1 MEKIFIKK
9 VCNAKGEIV
18 LEKNWFNKDAQEIEK
33 ELNTNSENGLS
44 SEQLEENRK
53 KYGFNEL
60 KAKKKKSL
68 FVKFLEQFKDFMI
81 IVLIVA
87 AIVSGVVGYMEG
99 EGITDSIII
108 LIVVIVNAIIG
119 VVQEAKAE
127 KSLEALQKLSSHV
140 AKVVRNG
147 KVEVVPSR
155 ELVPGDIVVLDTG
168 DYVPADLRIIESVN
182 LKSQESSLTGESVPV
197 DKNAEVIDE
206 PKVGIG
212 DRTNMLFSSSL
223 ITYGRGKGVVVE
235 TGMNTEVGK
244 IATIINDT
252 VGTATPLQVKLNKL
266 GKTLGIA
273 ALAICAVIFVIGIAY
288 GKEVIDMFMTA
299 VSLAVAAIPEGLA
312 AVSTIVL
319 AIGVQRMVK
328 KNAII
333 KKLPAVETLG
343 SATVICSDKTG
354 TLTQNK
360 MTVQKVFVNGELVDV
375 SAVPANDGS
384 VNGNVEAENNSE
396 TAQVRLASEL
406 KDSNELHKLMNVS
419 VLCNDTKI
427 GENNTLTGD
436 PTETALID
444 LGFRIN
450 YDLESTLKLE
460 RVKEVP
466 FDSDRKLMTTVNKV
480 GDKYIVNTK
489 GGIDELLARCTK
501 YELNGEIRDDL
512 AEFRKTIDEYNMAM
526 AKDALRVLA
535 MAYKELDH
543 EPSDA
548 EMENIESDL
557 IFVGMVGI
565 IDPPREEVKLAVAKC
580 KTAGIKT
587 VMITGDHKI
596 TAVAIAKALGILE
609 NEEEAITGAELEE
622 MSQEELTKNIRKY
635 SVYARV
641 SPEHKVRIVK
651 AWQANGEIV
660 AMTGDGVNDAP
671 ALKTADIGCAMGIV
685 GTDVSKEAAD
695 VILTDD
701 NFATIVSS
709 VEEGR
714 RIYDNILKAIQFLLS
729 SNVGEIVALF
739 VAILITPWISSTFG
753 IDIHL
758 IEVLLPIHILWVNL
772 VTDSLPALALAVD
785 PAEDDVMKRKPK
797 KQKSVFTRGMTWRVV
812 YQGFMIGMLT
822 LSAFLIG
829 IATPD
834 DQLPTMVKMDGT
846 IYAAEEIENLD
857 EALANGAE
865 IVDKQEVKVEIGQ
878 TMAFVTLAFAEL
890 VHVFNIR
897 NNKKSIFKT
906 HPFNNKVLLG
916 AIAGSAALML
926 IILFVP
932 ALRHIFSIPILPTSK
947 VAELIILILLP
958 IVIVELFKLF
968 KINTSKDET

>member
-1 MEKIFIKK
+1 M
-9 VCNAKGEIV
+9 
-18 LEKNWFNKDAQEIEK
+18 NWFNKGISQVEK
-33 ELNTNSENGLS
+33 ELQTNIKEGLTE
-44 SEQLEENRK
+44 EQVKANYE
-53 KYGFNEL
+53 KYGMNEL
-60 KAKKKKSL
+60 KQKKKKSL

-81 IVLIVA
+81 IVLIIA
-87 AIVSGVVGYMEG
+87 AIVSGAVGIAEG
-99 EGITDSIII
+99 EGITDTIII
-108 LIVVIVNAIIG
+108 LIVVVLNAIIG
-119 VVQEAKAE
+119 VVQESKAE
-127 KSLEALQKLSSHV
+127 KSLEALQKLSAHAS
-140 AKVVRNG
+140 KVVRNG
-147 KVEVVPSR
+147 KVAVVQSR
-155 ELVPGDIVVLDTG
+155 ELVPGDVVVLDTG
-168 DYVPADLRIIESVN
+168 DYVPADLRIVESAN
-182 LKSQESSLTGESVPV
+182 LKSQEASLTGESVPV
-197 DKNAEVIDE
+197 DKNTETIDDE
-206 PKVGIG
+206 KVSLG

-223 ITYGRGKGVVVE
+223 ITYGRGKGIVVE

-244 IATIINDT
+244 IAKIISDT
-252 VGTATPLQVKLNKL
+252 EGTETPLQTKLNKL

-273 ALAICAVIFVIGIAY
+273 ALAICIVIFIIGIAY
-288 GKEVIDMFMTA
+288 GKDVIDMFMTA

-360 MTVQKVFVNGELVDV
+360 MTVQKVFVNNEV
-375 SAVPANDGS
+375 
-384 VNGNVEAENNSE
+384 VEA
-396 TAQVRLASEL
+396 
-406 KDSNELHKLMNVS
+406 KDIKDISNELDRLMQVCT
-419 VLCNDTKI
+419 LCNDTKI
-427 GENNTLTGD
+427 GAERELTGD

-444 LGFRIN
+444 LGFKIN
-450 YDLESTLKLE
+450 FDVKEVLELK
-460 RVKEVP
+460 RVKEIP

-480 GDKYIVNTK
+480 GEKYFVYTK
-489 GGIDELLARCTK
+489 GGIDELLARCNS
-501 YELNGEIRDDL
+501 YIVNGEIKTDL
-512 AEFRKTIDEYNMAM
+512 DKYKAEINKYNVDM

-535 MAYKELDH
+535 MAYKEMDH
-543 EPSDA
+543 EPTDE
-548 EMENIESDL
+548 EMKNIENDL
-557 IFVGMVGI
+557 IFVGMVGM
-565 IDPPREEVKLAVAKC
+565 IDPPREEVKVAVEKC

-609 NEEEAITGAELEE
+609 NEDEAITGSELEE
-622 MSQEELTKNIRKY
+622 MSDEDLTKNIRKY

-729 SNVGEIVALF
+729 SNVGEIIVLF
-739 VAILITPWISSTFG
+739 LAILITPWLGSTFN
-753 IDIHL
+753 IDIGL
-758 IEVLLPIHILWVNL
+758 IEVLLPIHILWINL

-797 KQKSVFTRGMTWRVV
+797 KQKGIFTKGMSFRVV
-812 YQGFMIGMLT
+812 YQGIMIGLLT
-822 LSAFLIG
+822 LAAFIIG
-829 IATPD
+829 IATPEEN
-834 DQLPTMVKMDGT
+834 LPTMVKIDGT
-846 IYAAEEIENLD
+846 LYGVEEVENLD

-865 IVDKQEVKVEIGQ
+865 YVEKQEVKVEIGQ
-878 TMAFVTLAFAEL
+878 TMAFMVLAFSEL

-897 NNKKSIFKT
+897 NNKKSVFKT
-906 HPFNNKVLLG
+906 HPFNNKILLLAIG
-916 AIAGSAALML
+916 ASAALML
-926 IILFVP
+926 IILLVP
-932 ALRHIFSIPILPTSK
+932 ALRHIFSIPILPMGNLIETIL
-947 VAELIILILLP
+947 LIIAPL
-958 IVIVELFKLF
+958 VIVEIFKLL
-968 KINTSKDET
+968 KINTTKDEA

>member
-1 MEKIFIKK
+1 M
-9 VCNAKGEIV
+9 
-18 LEKNWFNKDAQEIEK
+18 NWFNKGISQVEK
-33 ELNTNSENGLS
+33 ELQTDIKTGLTD
-44 SEQLEENRK
+44 EQVKANYE
-53 KYGFNEL
+53 KYGMNEL
-60 KAKKKKSL
+60 KQKKKKSL

-87 AIVSGVVGYMEG
+87 AVVSGAVGIAEG
-99 EGITDSIII
+99 EGITDTIII

-119 VVQEAKAE
+119 VVQESKAE
-127 KSLEALQKLSSHV
+127 KSLEALQKLSAHAS
-140 AKVVRNG
+140 KVMRNG
-147 KVEVVPSR
+147 KISVVQSK
-155 ELVPGDIVVLDTG
+155 ELVPGDVVVLDTG
-168 DYVPADLRIIESVN
+168 DYVPADLRIVESAN
-182 LKSQESSLTGESVPV
+182 LKSQEASLTGESVPV
-197 DKNAEVIDE
+197 DKDTEIIEDE
-206 PKVGIG
+206 KISLG
-212 DRTNMLFSSSL
+212 DRKNMLFSSSL
-223 ITYGRGKGVVVE
+223 ITYGRGKGIVVE

-244 IATIINDT
+244 IAKIINDT
-252 VGTATPLQVKLNKL
+252 EGTETPLQTKLNKL

-273 ALAICAVIFVIGIAY
+273 ALAICVVIFVIGIAY
-288 GKEVIDMFMTA
+288 GKNVIDMFMTA

-360 MTVQKVFVNGELVDV
+360 MTVQKIF
-375 SAVPANDGS
+375 A
-384 VNGNVEAENNSE
+384 NGNLEDVANVKEI
-396 TAQVRLASEL
+396 
-406 KDSNELHKLMNVS
+406 SNELNKVMEVCT
-419 VLCNDTKI
+419 LCNDTKI
-427 GENNTLTGD
+427 GAEDQLTGD

-444 LGFRIN
+444 LGFKIGYN
-450 YDLESTLKLE
+450 VKEILKLK
-460 RVKEVP
+460 RIKEIP

-480 GDKYIVNTK
+480 GDKYVVYTK
-489 GGIDELLARCTK
+489 GGIDELLARCNS
-501 YELNGEIRDDL
+501 YSVNGEIKKDL
-512 AEFRKTIDEYNMAM
+512 ENYKSVIDKYNISM
-526 AKDALRVLA
+526 AKEALRVLA

-543 EPSDA
+543 EPTDD
-548 EMENIESDL
+548 EMKTIENDL
-557 IFVGMVGI
+557 IYVGMVGM
-565 IDPPREEVKLAVAKC
+565 IDPPREEVKVAVEKC

-609 NEEEAITGAELEE
+609 NEEEAITGQDLEE
-622 MSQEELTKNIRKY
+622 MSDEDLTKNIRKY

-729 SNVGEIVALF
+729 SNVGEIIVLF
-739 VAILITPWISSTFG
+739 LAILLTPWLGSTFG
-753 IDIHL
+753 IDIGL

-785 PAEDDVMKRKPK
+785 PAEDDVMKRKPN
-797 KQKSVFTRGMTWRVV
+797 KQKGIFTKGMSFRVI
-812 YQGFMIGMLT
+812 YQGIMIGLLT
-822 LSAFLIG
+822 LAAFIIG
-829 IATPD
+829 LATPEEN
-834 DQLPTMVKMDGT
+834 LPKMVRVEGT
-846 IYAAEEIENLD
+846 LYSVEEVENLD
-857 EALANGAE
+857 EALANGAKYVE
-865 IVDKQEVKVEIGQ
+865 PQEVKVEIGQ
-878 TMAFVTLAFAEL
+878 TMAFIVLAFSEL

-897 NNKKSIFKT
+897 NNKKAIFKT
-906 HPFNNKVLLG
+906 HPFNNKMLLL
-916 AIAGSAALML
+916 AIGGSAALML
-926 IILFVP
+926 VILLVP
-932 ALRHIFSIPILPTSK
+932 ALRHLFSIPILPISN
-947 VAELIILILLP
+947 LIETILLILAPL
-958 IVIVELFKLF
+958 VIVEIFKLL
-968 KINTSKDET
+968 KINTSKEEA

>member
-1 MEKIFIKK
+1 MEWYNKSKDEIKK
-9 VCNAKGEIV
+9 ELGVD
-18 LEKNWFNKDAQEIEK
+18 LEK
-33 ELNTNSENGLS
+33 GLS
-44 SEQLEENRK
+44 SEQVKQNRE
-53 KYGFNEL
+53 KYGANEL
-60 KAKKKKSL
+60 QQKKKKSL

-87 AIVSGVVGYMEG
+87 AVVSGVVGVAEG
-99 EGITDSIII
+99 EGITDTIII
-108 LIVVIVNAIIG
+108 LIVVILNAIIG
-119 VVQEAKAE
+119 VVQENKAE
-127 KSLEALQKLSSHV
+127 KSLEALQKLSAHAS
-140 AKVVRNG
+140 KVLRNG
-147 KVEVVPSR
+147 KVEVVQSK
-155 ELVPGDIVVLDTG
+155 ELVPGDVVVLDTG

-182 LKSQESSLTGESVPV
+182 LKSQEASLTGESVPI
-197 DKNAEVIDE
+197 DKNDEVIADE
-206 PKVGIG
+206 KVGIG
-212 DRTNMLFSSSL
+212 DRANMLFSSSL

-244 IATIINDT
+244 IAKIINDT
-252 VGTATPLQVKLNKL
+252 EGTATPLQIKLNKL

-273 ALAICAVIFVIGIAY
+273 ALAICIVIFAIGIAY
-288 GKEVIDMFMTA
+288 GKDVIDMFMTA

-360 MTVQKVFVNGELVDV
+360 MTVQKVFTNSKLI
-375 SAVPANDGS
+375 
-384 VNGNVEAENNSE
+384 NVEDI
-396 TAQVRLASEL
+396 
-406 KDSNELHKLMNVS
+406 KDLSNEGKKLMYVCS
-419 VLCNDTKI
+419 LCNDTKI

-444 LGFRIN
+444 LGMKIN
-450 YDLESTLKLE
+450 FELDDVLKLP
-460 RVKEVP
+460 RVKEYP

-480 GDKYIVNTK
+480 GDKYIAYTK
-489 GGIDELLARCTK
+489 GGIDELLAKCNS
-501 YELNGEIRDDL
+501 YEINGEIKTDL
-512 AEFRKTIDEYNMAM
+512 ENYKPEIEKFNMEM

-543 EPSDA
+543 EPTDE
-548 EMENIESDL
+548 EMKNIEQDL
-557 IFVGMVGI
+557 TFVGMVGM
-565 IDPPREEVKLAVAKC
+565 IDPPREEVKAAVEKC

-609 NEEEAITGAELEE
+609 NDDEALTGAELEE
-622 MSQEELTKNIRKY
+622 MSDEDLTKNIRKY

-651 AWQANGEIV
+651 AWQANGEVV

-729 SNVGEIVALF
+729 SNVGEIIALF
-739 VAILITPWISSTFG
+739 IAILITPWISSTFG
-753 IDIHL
+753 IDVNL
-758 IEVLLPIHILWVNL
+758 IEILLPIHILWVNL

-797 KQKSVFTRGMTWRVV
+797 KQKGIFTKGMSFRVV
-812 YQGFMIGMLT
+812 YQGIMIGLLT
-822 LSAFLIG
+822 LAAFIIG
-829 IATPD
+829 VATPD
-834 DQLPTMVKMDGT
+834 ENLPEMVKMDNKL
-846 IYAAEEIENLD
+846 YSVEEIENID

-865 IVDKQEVKVEIGQ
+865 YVEKQEIKVEIGQ
-878 TMAFVTLAFAEL
+878 AMAFIVLAFSEL

-897 NNKKSIFKT
+897 NNKKSLFKT
-906 HPFNNKVLLG
+906 HPFNNKMLLL
-916 AIAGSAALML
+916 AIGGSALLML
-926 IILFVP
+926 AILFIP
-932 ALRHIFSIPILPTSK
+932 ALRHLFSIPILPIGN
-947 VAELIILILLP
+947 LIETVLLVLAP
-958 IVIVELFKLF
+958 IVVVEIFKLL
-968 KINTSKDET
+968 KINTSKDEVA